1 MEHRKVVRAVT
12 VAVVAAGMLALAAG
26 CGPRPLTPEAKRLL
40 KDGIDAYGRC
50 DHAETVRQLDTFLR
64 DYGRMQRADEARYY
78 RGLAR
83 YGLGHVDA
91 AREDLQRAA
100 ARTSDGQL
108 RGKALI
114 GLADIAYD
122 ADDMAEAERLF
133 VQSLDNLERG
143 RPPRDRVLY
152 RLGDA
157 LQRQSRWPQA
167 NRYFNQLIGDFE
179 GTALARQA
187 GERVNGRHW
196 TVEAG
201 RFDNT
206 SDAQGLAATLGRA
219 GLPAGLWRRMVD
231 DRLVVYVY
239 VGQYSTYEHA
249 QRALP
254 QVRNICPDAVTA
266 VSR

>member
-1 MEHRKVVRAVT
+1 IGAYDQGN
-12 VAVVAAGMLALAAG
+12 AA
-26 CGPRPLTPEAKRLL
+26 EA
-40 KDGIDAYGRC
+40 
-50 DHAETVRQLDTFLR
+50 VRQLDTFLR

-78 RGLAR
+78 RGLAH
-83 YGLGHVDA
+83 YGLGQVNA
-91 AREDLQRAA
+91 AQEDLQRAA
-100 ARTSDGQL
+100 ARTSDDQL

-122 ADDMAEAERLF
+122 ADDMPEAERLF

-143 RPPRDRVLY
+143 RPPRGRVLY

-167 NRYFNQLIGDFE
+167 NRYFNQLIGDFA

-187 GERVNGRHW
+187 GQRVNGRHW

-206 SDAQGLAATLGRA
+206 SDAQGLATTLGRA
-219 GLPAGLWRRMVD
+219 GLSTVLWRRMVD
-231 DRLVVYVY
+231 DRLIVYVY

-249 QRALP
+249 RRALP
-254 QVRNICPDAVTA
+254 QVRDICPDAVTA
-266 VSR
+266 VSP

>member
-1 MEHRKVVRAVT
+1 MGHRKVVRAV
-12 VAVVAAGMLALAAG
+12 AAAALAGVLALAAG
-26 CGPRPLTPEAKRLL
+26 CGPRPLTPEARRLL
-40 KDGIDAYGRC
+40 EDGIDAYDQGN
-50 DHAETVRQLDTFLR
+50 ASAAVRQFDTFLR

-78 RGLAR
+78 RGLAH

-91 AREDLQRAA
+91 AQEDLQRAA
-100 ARTSDGQL
+100 ARTSDDQL

-187 GERVNGRHW
+187 AERVNGQHW

-201 RFDNT
+201 RFANT
-206 SDAQGLAATLGRA
+206 SDAQGLAATLARA
-219 GLPAGLWRRMVD
+219 GLSAGLWRRMVD

-239 VGQYSTYEHA
+239 VGHYSTYEHA
-249 QRALP
+249 QQALP
-254 QVRNICPDAVTA
+254 QVRDICPDAVTA